1 MIITELSKYIRTIND
16 FPKPGIEF
24 KDITTLTKDPNG
36 FKLSIDLM
44 VEKLANVDVELILGI
59 ESRGFIFGAALAD
72 RMAVGFDLIRK
83 KGKLPGTIASESY
96 DMEYGKD
103 SIEIHED
110 SFKEGSKI
118 VIVDDLLAT
127 GGTMA
132 ASIKLVNKLG
142 GEISCILFLIELGFL
157 NGRQKLAADNIISLI
172 NYAE

>member
-1 MIITELSKYIRTIND
+1 MTELRKYIRTVND
-16 FPKPGIEF
+16 FPKPGVGF
-24 KDITTLTKDPNG
+24 KDITTLTKDPKG

-44 VEKLANVDVELILGI
+44 VEKLANVEVDLILGI

-72 RMAVGFDLIRK
+72 RMGVGFDLIRK
-83 KGKLPGTIASESY
+83 KGKLPGTIASETY
-96 DMEYGKD
+96 DLEYGND

-110 SFKEGSKI
+110 SFKKGSKI

-132 ASIKLVNKLG
+132 ASINLVKKLG
-142 GEISCILFLIELGFL
+142 GEIGAVIFLIELGFL
-157 NGRQKLAADNIISLI
+157 NGREKLPSDNIISLI

>member
-1 MIITELSKYIRTIND
+1 MAELGKYIRTISD
-16 FPKPGIEF
+16 FPKPGVGF
-24 KDITTLTKDPNG
+24 KDITTLTKDPIG

-44 VEKLANVDVELILGI
+44 VEKLENVEVDLILGI

-72 RMAVGFDLIRK
+72 RLGVGFDLIRK
-83 KGKLPGTIASESY
+83 KGKLPGATASETY
-96 DMEYGKD
+96 DLEYGKD

-110 SFKEGSKI
+110 SFKKGSRI

-132 ASIKLVNKLG
+132 ASINLVKKLG
-142 GEISCILFLIELGFL
+142 GEITCVLFLIELDFL
-157 NGRQKLAADNIISLI
+157 NGRDKLAADNIISLI

>member
-1 MIITELSKYIRTIND
+1 MIIKELSKYIRTIND
-16 FPKPGIEF
+16 FPKPGIGF

-44 VEKLANVDVELILGI
+44 VEKLTSVDVDLILGI

-72 RMAVGFDLIRK
+72 RIGVGFDLIRK
-83 KGKLPGTIASESY
+83 KGKLPGAIASETY
-96 DMEYGKD
+96 DLEYGND

-110 SFKEGSKI
+110 SFKRGAKI

-132 ASIKLVNKLG
+132 ASINLVNKLG
-142 GEISCILFLIELGFL
+142 GEIICILFLIELGFL